1 MKYSTWAKWLTLSV
15 TAVTI
20 IAFIGML
27 HGSVEFA
34 PQWPLFMRLS
44 LLNLLVCT
52 IVGLTHEDMDNK

>member
-15 TAVTI
+15 TAVII

-27 HGSVEFA
+27 PGSVEFA
-34 PQWPLFMRLS
+34 PQWPLFMGVS

-52 IVGLTHEDMDNK
+52 IVGLTHKDMDNK